1 MAAGYKFK
9 NALSLFLFVIACGVY
24 TSGNT
29 AANSAEVLE
38 PAAPLSLS
46 TAPETSS
53 TYEYILEGRAD
64 PFVPFLSK
72 KASTTAQLNP
82 DEIMDE
88 DIELSGMRQFEPGQ
102 LTLVAV
108 LEASSKK
115 IAMVEDVTGKG
126 YMLNEGTA
134 IGRRGIVTKIDLQQ
148 VLITETAHTRAGKEI
163 KTPIVMRMNKEGE
176 Q

>member
-24 TSGNT
+24 TFGN
-29 AANSAEVLE
+29 AAETPADVLE
-38 PAAPLSLS
+38 PTEPISLS
-46 TAPETSS
+46 TVPEASS
-53 TYEYILEGRAD
+53 TYEYILEDRAD
-64 PFVPFLSK
+64 PFVPFISK
-72 KASTTAQLNP
+72 KASIAQLDP
-82 DEIMDE
+82 DEIMAE
-88 DIELSGMRQFEPGQ
+88 EAELSGMRQYEPGQ

-108 LEASSKK
+108 LEASSKR